1 MTTKILKKQTVSFN
15 FFTYLKSLL
24 QLMKPRVMSLV
35 IFTCAVGLLTSPN
48 QIPLFDSLI
57 CIFFVTVGAGAA
69 GALNM
74 WYEADLDSLMTRTC
88 LRPIPTGKVSKDQAL
103 IFGIVLSIISIIGL
117 YYFSNF
123 LSATLLFI
131 TIAFYVFVYTI
142 WLKRKTPQN
151 IVIGGASGALPPVIG
166 WTIATNSLSL
176 EPITFFLIIFYWTP
190 SHFWALSL
198 YKAKDYAKAKIPMLP
213 ITNGIEETKKK
224 IFVYSLFMIPV
235 IIIPYA
241 IGFSGKL
248 YIFVSLSLTLYYNYI
263 CYDLYKFKKNKFELN
278 KAKKVFSYSIFY
290 LFLLFVLFLV
300 DQIIK

>member
-1 MTTKILKKQTVSFN
+1 MTTNLLKKKTVSFN
-15 FFTYLKSLL
+15 SLSYLKSLL

-48 QIPLFDSLI
+48 QIPLFNSLI

-74 WYEADLDSLMTRTC
+74 WYEADLDKLMTRTC
-88 LRPIPTGKVSKDQAL
+88 LRPIPTGKISKDQAL
-103 IFGIVLSIISIIGL
+103 IFGIVLSIVSIIGL
-117 YYFSNF
+117 YYFSNI
-123 LSATLLFI
+123 LSSTLLFI

-213 ITNGIEETKKK
+213 NTNGVEETKKK
-224 IFVYSLFMIPV
+224 IFVYSLFMLPV

-241 IGFSGKL
+241 IGFSGTL
-248 YIFVSLSLTLYYNYI
+248 YLFISLSLTLYYNYI
-263 CYDLYKFKKNKFELN
+263 CYDLYKFKKNKFELK